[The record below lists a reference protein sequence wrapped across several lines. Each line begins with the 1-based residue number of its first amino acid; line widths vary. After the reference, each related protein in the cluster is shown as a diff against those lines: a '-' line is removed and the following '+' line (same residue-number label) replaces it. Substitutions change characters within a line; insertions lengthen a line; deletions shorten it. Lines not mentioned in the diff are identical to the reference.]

1 MTIFGSTVPIRFQ
14 QLMSEENDENELEGK
29 RGKIGKQLQVTH
41 DVLCIVVCCVFCIL
55 EVVVKQLIVV

>member
-1 MTIFGSTVPIRFQ
+1 
-14 QLMSEENDENELEGK
+14 MSDENDENELEGK

-55 EVVVKQLIVV
+55 KVVNQLIVV